1 MAMMES
7 GVSQAEARQKIWMF
21 DKYGLLVK
29 VSILTPYLN
38 IVTKYLTNLTS
49 PLDLTS
55 FVKVVS
61 LYLSKLKVKIT
72 N

>member
-1 MAMMES
+1 MSMMES

-49 PLDLTS
+49 SLDLTS

-61 LYLSKLKVKIT
+61 LYLASFVT
-72 N
+72 NV